1 MKPSYIGMVCISV
14 AMCPI
19 ITPPFYHIYG
29 AGGGDDFIVYA
40 RAVFPWG
47 RNLPNQVTLCIVVFM
62 GGWLGFATSLLFISL
77 ASTGTRYGRFCG
89 PPGRYSP
96 DRSGGY
102 GAIRGVCGGG
112 GREGAAYSQD

>member
-1 MKPSYIGMVCISV
+1 MIFVLVLFAEVGWACKTSCFYGDEKPSYIGMVCISV
-14 AMCPI
+14 ALCPI

-47 RNLPNQVTLCIVVFM
+47 RNRPNQVTLCIVVFM
-62 GGWLGFATSLLFISL
+62 EGWLGFATSLLFTSL

-89 PPGRYSP
+89 PPGE
-96 DRSGGY
+96 
-102 GAIRGVCGGG
+102 V
-112 GREGAAYSQD
+112 